1 MQIRERGLI
10 VTLDFAHFPVSS
22 ISSSMYP
29 SYCPNAHAFVDPD
42 THSPKQNKTICIRTG
57 IVLETAK
64 D

>member
-42 THSPKQNKTICIRTG
+42 THSPKQNKTI
-57 IVLETAK
+57 
-64 D
+64 